1 VISRRRF
8 LQTGTLTAGASF
20 AALPPSA
27 RAAETCAPLPPSIA
41 NLKSMKDLARPVT
54 VDERAARQEN
64 ARQLMHA
71 NQLDALLLMEG
82 SSLNYFTGVQWWGGE
97 RLFVVVLPA
106 KGRALCV
113 CPAFEEGRAREQ
125 LASSPQG
132 KTADLLAW
140 QEDQSPYELLAR
152 GLKDL
157 GLSTAALGVEETVRF
172 VFSSGIAKAAP
183 QLKIM
188 SGTPVTAG
196 CRMRKSEHELEL
208 MSLANK
214 VTLTAYQSAYQ
225 TLRDGMTQA
234 EIESMIMAAYAQ
246 LGFPHAEVSINLDQG
261 SSFPHGSTV
270 PQVIREGTLIMVDD
284 GCSVEGYQSDITRT
298 FVFGKASDKMKRV
311 FDIVHRA
318 QAAALKTARPGVQCQ
333 AVDAAARKVISDA
346 GYGPDYKFFTHRLGH
361 GIGMDGHEWPYLVRG
376 NTTPLASNMTFSDEP
391 GVYISGEFG
400 VRLEDDMHITENGAE
415 LFTPQSPS
423 LEDPF
428 GAG

>member
-1 VISRRRF
+1 
-8 LQTGTLTAGASF
+8 
-20 AALPPSA
+20 
-27 RAAETCAPLPPSIA
+27 
-41 NLKSMKDLARPVT
+41 
-54 VDERAARQEN
+54 
-64 ARQLMHA
+64 
-71 NQLDALLLMEG
+71 
-82 SSLNYFTGVQWWGGE
+82 
-97 RLFVVVLPA
+97 
-106 KGRALCV
+106 
-113 CPAFEEGRAREQ
+113 
-125 LASSPQG
+125 
-132 KTADLLAW
+132 
-140 QEDQSPYELLAR
+140 
-152 GLKDL
+152 
-157 GLSTAALGVEETVRF
+157 
-172 VFSSGIAKAAP
+172 
-183 QLKIM
+183 
-188 SGTPVTAG
+188 
-196 CRMRKSEHELEL
+196 MRKSEHELEL